1 MDKEKEPE
9 TTWER
14 VSNLNLPTQ
23 VRVLCDC
30 LDEANSQIK
39 DLHSFAQDISEKLET
54 KSPKK

>member
-14 VSNLNLPTQ
+14 VSNLSLPNQ

-30 LDEANSQIK
+30 LDEIK
-39 DLHSFAQDISEKLET
+39 DQVSDMDNSITRRIDNPDPKP
-54 KSPKK
+54 PKK